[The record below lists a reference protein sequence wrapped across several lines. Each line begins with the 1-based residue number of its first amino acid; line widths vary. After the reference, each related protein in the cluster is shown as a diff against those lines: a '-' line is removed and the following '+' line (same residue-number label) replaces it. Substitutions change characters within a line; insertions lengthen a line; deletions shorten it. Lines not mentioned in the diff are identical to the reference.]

1 MSETGGPVAANPRPK
16 LARRRRDRGDGAV
29 FQRGDGRWVA
39 RLRDPAGRPR
49 YLYAK
54 DRAQAKQRLAEAQA
68 IVHVGQ
74 PLPDQR
80 LTFGRYLL
88 AWVAGLGAGV
98 KPRTVAYY
106 ETYVRRHLLPSD
118 LAPKP
123 LARLEPSDLRRL
135 YTAKLSSGLSS
146 TSVHHIHAVIHVALQ
161 RAVDDG
167 VLGRNVAALVGR
179 SNRPKV
185 RHIEMNTIAEGDQP
199 RRFLEAAKGERLE
212 ALLILAL
219 TTGMRRGELLALR
232 WKDVNL
238 DRSVLAVTG
247 SLQGQSRST
256 LSIATPK
263 SGKSRSVALGTVAV
277 TALRE
282 RRKSQA
288 QEQLLVG
295 GEWRDLGLVFATEF
309 GDFLSPTTLRLAL
322 RRTLT
327 RANLPTIRFHDLRHS
342 AATIMLSRDVH
353 PKMASEMLGHSTI
366 AITLDLYSHVTAKCS
381 VRLPM
386 PSTQL
391 LRIRLRRSPRGDEGR
406 AST

>member
-1 MSETGGPVAANPRPK
+1 MGPNVLVPAGPARAPI
-16 LARRRRDRGDGAV
+16 RRRRDRGDGSV
-29 FQRGDGRWVA
+29 FQRSDGRWVA
-39 RLRDPAGRPR
+39 RLTDSAGRPR

-54 DRAQAKQRLAEAQA
+54 DRAQAKQRLADAQA
-68 IVHVGQ
+68 VVHIGQ

-80 LTFGRYLL
+80 MTFGRYLL
-88 AWVAGLGAGV
+88 DWVAGLGAASV

-106 ETYVRRHLLPSD
+106 ERYVRRHLLPSD
-118 LAPKP
+118 VARKP

-135 YTAKLSSGLSS
+135 YAAKLSSGLSS

-167 VLGRNVAALVGR
+167 ILGRNVAALVGR

-185 RHIEMNTIAEGDQP
+185 RRVEMSTIAGGDQP
-199 RRFLEAAKGERLE
+199 RRFLEAAKAERLE
-212 ALLILAL
+212 ALLVLAI

-232 WKDVNL
+232 WKDVDL
-238 DRSVLAVTG
+238 DRGVLGVTG
-247 SLQGQSRST
+247 SLQGETRPT
-256 LSIATPK
+256 LSIASPK

-282 RRKSQA
+282 HRKRQEQA
-288 QEQLLVG
+288 QLLVG
-295 GEWRDLGLVFATEF
+295 NEWRDLGLVSSTEF

-327 RANLPTIRFHDLRHS
+327 RAGLPMIRFHDLRHS
-342 AATIMLSRDVH
+342 AATLMLSRGVH

-366 AITLDLYSHVTAKCS
+366 AITLDLYSHVTANMQ
-381 VRLPM
+381 RQAADAIDAALADPT
-386 PSTQL
+386 P
-391 LRIRLRRSPRGDEGR
+391 G
-406 AST
+406 

>member
-1 MSETGGPVAANPRPK
+1 MTANPRPK
-16 LARRRRDRGDGAV
+16 LARRRRDRGDGAI
-29 FQRGDGRWVA
+29 FQRADGRWVA
-39 RLRDPAGRPR
+39 RLRDSAGRTR

-54 DRAQAKQRLAEAQA
+54 DRAHAKQRLAEAQA
-68 IVHVGQ
+68 VVHVGQ

-88 AWVAGLGAGV
+88 DWVAGLGAGV

-106 ETYVRRHLLPSD
+106 ETYVRRHLLTSD
-118 LAPKP
+118 LAQTP

-135 YTAKLSSGLSS
+135 YTMKLSSGLSS

-282 RRKSQA
+282 HRKSQA

-295 GEWRDLGLVFATEF
+295 GEWRNLGLVFATGF
-309 GDFLSPTTLRLAL
+309 GDLLSPTTLRLAL

-366 AITLDLYSHVTAKCS
+366 AITLDLYSHVTANMQ
-381 VRLPM
+381 RQAADAIDAALADPLT
-386 PSTQL
+386 P
-391 LRIRLRRSPRGDEGR
+391 
-406 AST
+406 

>member
-1 MSETGGPVAANPRPK
+1 MMEPGSPLTANPRPK
-16 LARRRRDRGDGAV
+16 LARRRRDRGDGAI
-29 FQRGDGRWVA
+29 FQRADGRWVA
-39 RLRDPAGRPR
+39 RLRDSAGRTR

-68 IVHVGQ
+68 VVHVGQ

-88 AWVAGLGAGV
+88 DWVAGLGAGV

-106 ETYVRRHLLPSD
+106 DTYVRRHLLPSD
-118 LAPKP
+118 LAQKP
-123 LARLEPSDLRRL
+123 LGRLEPSDLRRL
-135 YTAKLSSGLSS
+135 YTAKLISGLSS

-212 ALLILAL
+212 ALLVLAL

-232 WKDVNL
+232 WKDVDL

-247 SLQGQSRST
+247 SLQGQSRPT
-256 LSIATPK
+256 LSIGTPK

-282 RRKSQA
+282 HRKRQA

-295 GEWRDLGLVFATEF
+295 GEWRDVGLVFSTEF

-322 RRTLT
+322 RRTLS
-327 RANLPTIRFHDLRHS
+327 RAGLPTIRFHDLRHS
-342 AATIMLSRDVH
+342 AATLMLSRGVH

-366 AITLDLYSHVTAKCS
+366 AITLDLYSHVTANMQREAADAINAALADP
-381 VRLPM
+381 VA
-386 PSTQL
+386 
-391 LRIRLRRSPRGDEGR
+391 E
-406 AST
+406 

>member
-1 MSETGGPVAANPRPK
+1 MTESGRPVTANPRPK
-16 LARRRRDRGDGAV
+16 LARRRRDRGDGAI
-29 FQRGDGRWVA
+29 FQRADGRWVA
-39 RLRDPAGRPR
+39 RLRDSAGRTR

-68 IVHVGQ
+68 VVHVGQ

-88 AWVAGLGAGV
+88 DWVAGLGAGV

-118 LAPKP
+118 LAQKP

-135 YTAKLSSGLSS
+135 YTAKLGSGLSS

-185 RHIEMNTIAEGDQP
+185 RHLEMSTIAGGDQP
-199 RRFLEAAKGERLE
+199 RRFLDAAKAERLE
-212 ALLILAL
+212 ALLVLAI

-232 WKDVNL
+232 WKDVDL
-238 DRSVLAVTG
+238 DRAVLAVTG
-247 SLQGQSRST
+247 SLQGESRRT

-263 SGKSRSVALGTVAV
+263 SGKSRSVAVGTVAV

-282 RRKSQA
+282 HRKRQA

-295 GEWRDLGLVFATEF
+295 SEWRDLGLVFATEF

-327 RANLPTIRFHDLRHS
+327 RAGLPTIRFHDLRHS
-342 AATIMLSRDVH
+342 AATLMLSRGVH

-366 AITLDLYSHVTAKCS
+366 AITLDLYSHVSANMQ
-381 VRLPM
+381 RQAADAIDAALADPA
-386 PSTQL
+386 P
-391 LRIRLRRSPRGDEGR
+391 G
-406 AST
+406 

>member
-1 MSETGGPVAANPRPK
+1 MSETGGPVTANPRPK

-39 RLRDPAGRPR
+39 RLRDSAGRPR

-68 IVHVGQ
+68 VVHVGQ

-118 LAPKP
+118 LAQKP

-282 RRKSQA
+282 HRKSQA
-288 QEQLLVG
+288 QQQLLVG

-366 AITLDLYSHVTAKCS
+366 AITLDLYSHVTANMQRQAADAIDAALADPLTP
-381 VRLPM
+381 VP
-386 PSTQL
+386 T
-391 LRIRLRRSPRGDEGR
+391 PR
-406 AST
+406 

>member
-1 MSETGGPVAANPRPK
+1 MMEPGSPVTANPRPK
-16 LARRRRDRGDGAV
+16 LARRRRDRGDGAI
-29 FQRGDGRWVA
+29 FQRADGRWVA
-39 RLRDPAGRPR
+39 RLRDSAGRTR

-54 DRAQAKQRLAEAQA
+54 DRAHAKQRLAEAQA
-68 IVHVGQ
+68 VVHVGQ

-88 AWVAGLGAGV
+88 DWVAGLGAGV

-106 ETYVRRHLLPSD
+106 ETYVRRHLLTSD
-118 LAPKP
+118 LAQTP

-135 YTAKLSSGLSS
+135 YTMKLSSGLSS

-282 RRKSQA
+282 HRKSQA

-295 GEWRDLGLVFATEF
+295 GEWRNLGLVFATGF
-309 GDFLSPTTLRLAL
+309 GDLLSPTTLRLAL

-366 AITLDLYSHVTAKCS
+366 AITLDLYSHVTANMQ
-381 VRLPM
+381 RQAADAIDAALADPLT
-386 PSTQL
+386 P
-391 LRIRLRRSPRGDEGR
+391 
-406 AST
+406 

>member
-1 MSETGGPVAANPRPK
+1 MSETGGPVTANPRPK

-39 RLRDPAGRPR
+39 RLRDSAGRPR

-68 IVHVGQ
+68 VVHVGQ

-118 LAPKP
+118 LAQKP

-282 RRKSQA
+282 HRKSQA
-288 QEQLLVG
+288 QQQLLVG

-366 AITLDLYSHVTAKCS
+366 AITLDLYSHVTANMQ
-381 VRLPM
+381 RQAADAIDAALADPLT
-386 PSTQL
+386 P
-391 LRIRLRRSPRGDEGR
+391 
-406 AST
+406 

>member
-1 MSETGGPVAANPRPK
+1 MMEPGSPLTANTRPK
-16 LARRRRDRGDGAV
+16 LARRRRDRGDGAI
-29 FQRGDGRWVA
+29 FQRADGRWVA
-39 RLRDPAGRPR
+39 RLRDSEGRTR
-49 YLYAK
+49 YLYAR
-54 DRAQAKQRLAEAQA
+54 DRAQAKQRLVEAQA
-68 IVHVGQ
+68 VVHVGQ

-88 AWVAGLGAGV
+88 DWVAGLGAGV

-106 ETYVRRHLLPSD
+106 ETYVRRHLLPTD
-118 LAPKP
+118 LAQKP

-185 RHIEMNTIAEGDQP
+185 RHVEMHTIAAGDQP
-199 RRFLEAAKGERLE
+199 RRFLEAAKRERLE
-212 ALLILAL
+212 ALLVVAI

-232 WKDVNL
+232 WKDVDL
-238 DRSVLAVTG
+238 DRAVLAVTG
-247 SLQGQSRST
+247 SLQGQSRPT
-256 LSIATPK
+256 LNIATPK
-263 SGKSRSVALGTVAV
+263 SGKSRSVAVGTVAV
-277 TALRE
+277 DALRE
-282 RRKSQA
+282 HRKRQA

-295 GEWRDLGLVFATEF
+295 GEWRDLGLVFSTEF

-322 RRTLT
+322 RRTLM
-327 RANLPTIRFHDLRHS
+327 RAGLPTIRFHDLRHS
-342 AATIMLSRDVH
+342 AATLMLSRGVH

-366 AITLDLYSHVTAKCS
+366 AITLDLYSHVTANMQ
-381 VRLPM
+381 RQAADAIDAALADPT
-386 PSTQL
+386 P
-391 LRIRLRRSPRGDEGR
+391 G
-406 AST
+406 

>member
-1 MSETGGPVAANPRPK
+1 VDPKVPVAAEPGRSRTHK
-16 LARRRRDRGDGAV
+16 RRDSGDGSI
-29 FQRGDGRWVA
+29 FQRSDGRWVA
-39 RLRDPAGRPR
+39 RLRDSAGRPR

-54 DRAQAKQRLAEAQA
+54 DRAHAKQRLTEAQTV
-68 IVHVGQ
+68 VHTGQ

-88 AWVAGLGAGV
+88 DWVAGLGAGV

-118 LAPKP
+118 LAQKP
-123 LARLEPSDLRRL
+123 LARLEPADLRRL
-135 YTAKLSSGLSS
+135 YATKLSSGLSS

-167 VLGRNVAALVGR
+167 ILGRNVASLVGR

-185 RHIEMNTIAEGDQP
+185 RHVEMSTIAAGDQP

-212 ALLILAL
+212 ALLVLAI
-219 TTGMRRGELLALR
+219 TTGMRRGELLAVR
-232 WKDVNL
+232 WKDVDL
-238 DRSVLAVTG
+238 DRAVLAVTG
-247 SLQGQSRST
+247 SLQGESRPT
-256 LSIATPK
+256 LNIATPK

-277 TALRE
+277 TALRDH
-282 RRKSQA
+282 RKRQA

-295 GEWRDLGLVFATEF
+295 SEWRDLGLVFSTEF

-322 RRTLT
+322 RRALT
-327 RANLPTIRFHDLRHS
+327 RAGLPTIRFHDLRHT
-342 AATIMLSRDVH
+342 AATLMLSRGVH

-366 AITLDLYSHVTAKCS
+366 AITLDLYSHVTANMQ
-381 VRLPM
+381 RQAADAIDAALADPA
-386 PSTQL
+386 P
-391 LRIRLRRSPRGDEGR
+391 G
-406 AST
+406 

>member
-1 MSETGGPVAANPRPK
+1 MSETGGPVTANPRPK

-39 RLRDPAGRPR
+39 RLRDSAGRPR

-54 DRAQAKQRLAEAQA
+54 DRAQAKERLAEAQA
-68 IVHVGQ
+68 VVHVGQ

-80 LTFGRYLL
+80 LTFGQYLL

-118 LAPKP
+118 LAQKP

-282 RRKSQA
+282 HRKSQA
-288 QEQLLVG
+288 QEQLLLG

-366 AITLDLYSHVTAKCS
+366 AITLDLYSHVTANMQ
-381 VRLPM
+381 RQAADAIDAALADPLT
-386 PSTQL
+386 P
-391 LRIRLRRSPRGDEGR
+391 
-406 AST
+406 

>member
-1 MSETGGPVAANPRPK
+1 MMEPGSPATANPRPK
-16 LARRRRDRGDGAV
+16 LARRRRDRGDGAI
-29 FQRGDGRWVA
+29 FQRADGRWVA
-39 RLRDPAGRPR
+39 RLRDSAGRTR

-68 IVHVGQ
+68 VVHVGQ

-88 AWVAGLGAGV
+88 DWVAGLGAGV

-106 ETYVRRHLLPSD
+106 ETYVRRHLLPTD
-118 LAPKP
+118 LAQKP

-212 ALLILAL
+212 ALLMLAL

-232 WKDVNL
+232 WKDVDI

-247 SLQGQSRST
+247 SLQGQSRPT

-263 SGKSRSVALGTVAV
+263 SGKSRSVALGTIAV
-277 TALRE
+277 TSLRE
-282 RRKSQA
+282 HRKRQA

-295 GEWRDLGLVFATEF
+295 GEWRDVGLVFSTEF

-327 RANLPTIRFHDLRHS
+327 RAGLPTIRFHDLRHS
-342 AATIMLSRDVH
+342 AATLMLSRGVH

-366 AITLDLYSHVTAKCS
+366 AITLDLYSHVTANMQ
-381 VRLPM
+381 REAADAIDAALADP
-386 PSTQL
+386 T
-391 LRIRLRRSPRGDEGR
+391 LR
-406 AST
+406 

>member
-1 MSETGGPVAANPRPK
+1 MMEPGGPVTANPRPK
-16 LARRRRDRGDGAV
+16 LARRRRDRGDGAL
-29 FQRGDGRWVA
+29 FQRADGRWVA
-39 RLRDPAGRPR
+39 RLRDSAGRPR

-68 IVHVGQ
+68 VVHVGQ

-88 AWVAGLGAGV
+88 DWVAGLGAGV

-106 ETYVRRHLLPSD
+106 ETYVRCHLLPSD
-118 LAPKP
+118 LAQKP

-185 RHIEMNTIAEGDQP
+185 RHVEMSTIAGGDQP
-199 RRFLEAAKGERLE
+199 RRFLEAAKAERLE
-212 ALLILAL
+212 ALLVLAI

-232 WKDVNL
+232 WKDVDL
-238 DRSVLAVTG
+238 ERGVLAVTG
-247 SLQGQSRST
+247 SLQGESRPT
-256 LSIATPK
+256 LNIATPK

-277 TALRE
+277 NVLRE
-282 RRKSQA
+282 HRKRQA

-295 GEWRDLGLVFATEF
+295 GEWRDLGLVFSTEF

-327 RANLPTIRFHDLRHS
+327 AADLPTIRFHDLRHS
-342 AATIMLSRDVH
+342 AATLMLSRGVH

-366 AITLDLYSHVTAKCS
+366 AITLDLYSHVSANMQRQAADAIDAALVDPT
-381 VRLPM
+381 P
-386 PSTQL
+386 
-391 LRIRLRRSPRGDEGR
+391 G
-406 AST
+406 

>member
-1 MSETGGPVAANPRPK
+1 MMEPGSPVTANPRPK
-16 LARRRRDRGDGAV
+16 LARRRRDRGDGAI
-29 FQRGDGRWVA
+29 FQRADGRWVA
-39 RLRDPAGRPR
+39 RLRDSAGRTR

-68 IVHVGQ
+68 VVHVGQ
-74 PLPDQR
+74 PLTDQR

-88 AWVAGLGAGV
+88 DWVAGLGAGV

-118 LAPKP
+118 LAQKP
-123 LARLEPSDLRRL
+123 LARLDPVDLRRL
-135 YTAKLSSGLSS
+135 YATKLSSGLSS

-185 RHIEMNTIAEGDQP
+185 RHVEMSTIADGDQP
-199 RRFLEAAKGERLE
+199 RRFLQAAKGERLE
-212 ALLILAL
+212 ALLVLAI

-232 WKDVNL
+232 WKDVDL
-238 DRSVLAVTG
+238 DRAVLAVTG
-247 SLQGQSRST
+247 SLQGESRPT
-256 LSIATPK
+256 LNIATPK

-277 TALRE
+277 DALRE
-282 RRKSQA
+282 HRKRQA

-295 GEWRDLGLVFATEF
+295 GEWRDLGLVFSTEF

-322 RRTLT
+322 RRTLM
-327 RANLPTIRFHDLRHS
+327 RAGLPTIRFHDLRHS
-342 AATIMLSRDVH
+342 AATLMLSRGVH

-366 AITLDLYSHVTAKCS
+366 AITLDLYSHVTANMQ
-381 VRLPM
+381 RQAADAIDAALADPR
-386 PSTQL
+386 PS
-391 LRIRLRRSPRGDEGR
+391 
-406 AST
+406 